1 MQYIVLAMIGGLAA
15 GLSNYTIEYLGFRL
29 CAFMERQG
37 QMKRLAP
44 GTWRLYMVYAWVA
57 LTPSCVTCMQHTSPH
72 ITHHPGCIC

>member
-1 MQYIVLAMIGGLAA
+1 MQHLVLAVIGGLAA

-44 GTWRLYMVYAWVA
+44 GTKRLYMVHAWVKRTLPPA
-57 LTPSCVTCMQHTSPH
+57 
-72 ITHHPGCIC
+72 